1 MPDTTVHEHM
11 ENYMPFVRSVAWKLH
26 RDLGIPVGLHDEL
39 VQCGFVGLLEAR
51 KRYCPD
57 HEATF
62 ITFAARR
69 VEGEMLDFLRRDYR
83 SIFNAI
89 QFDDGP
95 APDPVE
101 GAVVAREVLVKLAE
115 STRDLPYRRR
125 KILESVITLQP
136 IRQAAADVC
145 VDVRKALRWRRE
157 VLADVEVQLAA

>member
-26 RDLGIPVGLHDEL
+26 RGLGIPLGLHNEL

-51 KRYCPD
+51 KRYCPE

-95 APDPVE
+95 APDPVV
-101 GAVVAREVLVKLAE
+101 GAVLAREQLRKLTVTVK
-115 STRDLPYRRR
+115 RLPFRRR
-125 KILESVITLQP
+125 KVLEAALDLRP
-136 IRQAAADVC
+136 IDQAAKDMC
-145 VDVRKALRWRRE
+145 VPRRKALAWRKKFLDDAR
-157 VLADVEVQLAA
+157 VAAA